1 MPPRRTSIADTLS
14 CLCRLIPAILALA
27 FVPADHAHALETFR
41 IGTGG
46 STGVY
51 YPIGKLIAS
60 GITLHA
66 RQTGSPLHGI
76 IAIAQNSAG
85 SVENARAV
93 VTGEI
98 EAGMV
103 QADIAAYA
111 LRGERD
117 FAAVADSG
125 KLRAIACLY
134 AEKFQLV
141 VRRDAGIERFS
152 DLRGKR
158 ISVDEPGSGTRQV
171 TDIVLAAYGLT
182 EDDLRPQYLK
192 PVFTEDKMRDGELDG
207 FAMMAGAPMA
217 AVTRL
222 LPVGLRILAIE
233 PEIAGKISRTYPYLT
248 PGRIAGGI
256 YPGIA
261 EIPTIEVYALFVVSS
276 DMPDDRAFALTE
288 ALFSPATRDLLKQG
302 HPQGRDITLGSALRG
317 LSIPLHPGAQRFYDI
332 NGSRGQ

>member
-1 MPPRRTSIADTLS
+1 MAPSRAAIIGVFLFSRRLAVILLTLIAAT
-14 CLCRLIPAILALA
+14 PAI
-27 FVPADHAHALETFR
+27 ALETFR

-51 YPIGKLIAS
+51 YPIGKLIAG

-66 RQTGSPLHGI
+66 KQAGSPLHGL

-85 SVENARAV
+85 SIENARAI

-98 EAGMV
+98 EAGLV

-117 FAAVADSG
+117 FAAMADSG

-141 VRRDAGIERFS
+141 VRRDAGIEKFS

-171 TDIVLAAYGLT
+171 ADIVLAAYGLT
-182 EDDLRPQYLK
+182 EKDLRPQYLK
-192 PVFTEDKMRDGELDG
+192 PVFTEDKMRAGELDG

-222 LPVGLRILAIE
+222 LPVGLRLLAIE
-233 PEIAGKISRTYPYLT
+233 PEIAGKINRTYPYLA
-248 PGRIAGGI
+248 PGRIEGGI

-288 ALFSPATRDLLKQG
+288 ALFSPATRNLLEQG
-302 HPQGRDITLGSALRG
+302 HPQGRNITLDSALKG
-317 LSIPLHPGAQRFYDI
+317 LSIPLHPGAQRFYDE
-332 NGSRGQ
+332 NGSRRQ

>member
-1 MPPRRTSIADTLS
+1 MYSSRSDAVTIRRLS
-14 CLCRLIPAILALA
+14 CQLLAALLSLAATVTPALTM
-27 FVPADHAHALETFR
+27 ETFR

-51 YPIGKLIAS
+51 YPIGKLIAK
-60 GITLHA
+60 GITLEA
-66 RQTGSPLHGI
+66 REPGSPLQGL
-76 IAIAQNSAG
+76 IAIAQTSAG
-85 SVENARAV
+85 SIENARAV

-98 EAGMV
+98 EAGLV
-103 QADIAAYA
+103 QADVAAYA
-111 LRGERD
+111 IRGERE
-117 FAAVADSG
+117 FAAIPDSG

-134 AEKFQLV
+134 AEKFQMV
-141 VRRDAGIERFS
+141 VRRDAEIETFR

-182 EDDLRPQYLK
+182 EEDLQPQYLK
-192 PVFTEDKMRDGELDG
+192 PVFTEDKMRGGELDG

-222 LPVGLRILAIE
+222 LPVGLRLLAID
-233 PEIAGKISRTYPYLT
+233 PETAGKINRTYPYLT
-248 PGRIAGGI
+248 PGRIDGDI

-276 DMPDDRAFALTE
+276 DMPGDRAFALTE
-288 ALFSPATRDLLKQG
+288 ALFSPTTRELLTQG
-302 HPQGRDITLGSALRG
+302 HQQGRNITKESATNG
-317 LSIPLHPGAQRFYDI
+317 LSIPLHPGAKRFFDGREEI
-332 NGSRGQ
+332 NP